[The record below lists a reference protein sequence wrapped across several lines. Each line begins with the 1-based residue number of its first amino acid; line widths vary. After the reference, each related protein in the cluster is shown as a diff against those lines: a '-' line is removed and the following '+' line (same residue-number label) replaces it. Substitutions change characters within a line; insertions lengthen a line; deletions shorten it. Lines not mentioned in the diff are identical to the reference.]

1 MALLGNLTGSSQFFN
16 NDAFYKGVATQSLRF
31 DRASAHYLSRDQGS
45 AGNQK
50 VFTLAFWVKRG
61 IIGVADTALFG
72 TQSDGNNRVYMRW
85 EADDTFKVYFAIAGT
100 GYDNG
105 TTMKFRD
112 TSAWYH
118 VAVVVNMAGSGDTGK
133 LKIYVNGVNQTM
145 TYNST
150 LPDANIAMC
159 AGVAETLGKKDG
171 ASNYMDGYLADVY
184 LIDGT
189 AVGETSG
196 YLDEFGEVKEGIWIP
211 KKYTGSYGTNGFHLE
226 FTSSAHDA
234 PASEGDADTDN
245 IGADSSGQNHHWTA
259 VDSIS
264 ADDCAMPDS
273 PENNFSTWNA
283 LFKGGEQSSSIY
295 ANSTLSNGNLEV
307 SVPTNSYMGN
317 TFRPISGKWY
327 CEFRVKTVGSTN
339 GEMDWGWIQATTYAG
354 TTAHSGQANKWGA
367 YYHAYSTD
375 HIKIYDETSQLGS
388 NINLTISAGS
398 VLQLAWD
405 IDNNKGWV
413 GINNTYYAADNGTDG
428 NPSAGTNQTFTFTED
443 EAQNLQCYIA
453 NGTGTDVHVANFGQ
467 DSTFGG
473 AVSAGGN
480 ADGNGIGD
488 FAYAP
493 PTGFLALCTSNLP
506 EPTISANSATQADN
520 YFGTLT
526 WSGDDGATRKI
537 ATGESGVTGT
547 VDFTP
552 DWSWIKR
559 RNGSSNGSDHLLL
572 DTSRGVDAFN
582 GLSANATSQEG
593 QTAAGSTWVNFGD
606 INNFENGGFTV
617 QKGSDGSH
625 TLEGINQSGGTY
637 VGWNWKAN
645 GGTTSSNTDGS
656 ITSTV
661 QANTT
666 AGFSI
671 VTYTGT
677 GANAT
682 VGHGL
687 GVAPRMIIMKRRDSA
702 QNWVVYHE
710 DIGNNRQIFLNL
722 TNAQTGTNSVYFNNT
737 SPTTSVFSLGSDNY
751 ANASSGTYVAYC
763 FAEIESY
770 SRFGSYSGNGSADGT
785 FAFLGFRPA
794 WIMIKNTSA
803 TAEWIIVDNVRSTF
817 NEVDVILAASETTIE
832 SGFATTNRNIDFL
845 SNGFKIR
852 GTAAGGTTALNTS
865 GSAYIYMAFAEA
877 PFKYANAR

>member
-1 MALLGNLTGSSQFFN
+1 MSIIKSNGAGESGG
-16 NDAFYKGVATQSLRF
+16 FYNGAVSTSLRF

-61 IIGVADTALFG
+61 IISVADTALFG

-100 GYDNG
+100 GYDSG

-133 LKIYVNGVNQTM
+133 LKIYVNGVNQTV
-145 TYNST
+145 TYAST

-264 ADDCAMPDS
+264 ADDCAMPDC
-273 PENNFSTWNA
+273 PENNFATWSP
-283 LFKGGEQSSSIY
+283 LFTGGEQS
-295 ANSTLSNGNLEV
+295 NNTTGVTNTQGNLTI
-307 SVPTNSYMGN
+307 SLPTNEYVGS

-327 CEFRVKTVGSTN
+327 VEIRAKTVGSAN
-339 GEMDWGWIQATTYAG
+339 GEIDWGWIQATTYAG
-354 TTAHSGQANKWGA
+354 TTGHGAQANKWGG

-375 HIKIYDETSQLGS
+375 HIKVYDETSQLGS
-388 NINLTISAGS
+388 NINLTIAAGA

-405 IDNNKGWV
+405 IDNNKGWI
-413 GINNTYYAADNGTDG
+413 GINDTYYAADNGTDG
-428 NPSAGTNQTFTFTED
+428 NPSAGTNQTFTFTDE
-443 EAQNLQCYIA
+443 EAQNLQVYVA

-473 AVSAGGN
+473 DETATTN
-480 ADGNGIGD
+480 ADANGIGA
-488 FAYAP
+488 FHHAP
-493 PTGFLALCTSNLP
+493 PTGFLACCSSNLP
-506 EPTISANSATQADN
+506 DVTIGPNSTTQADD
-520 YFGTLT
+520 YFTPYIWTGNGSNPRAFTDVGFQADWIWIKKRSGSGTSHHLLAD
-526 WSGDDGATRKI
+526 SSRGDGKTMLGNETNAEATNDI
-537 ATGESGVTGT
+537 NGT
-547 VDFTP
+547 V
-552 DWSWIKR
+552 
-559 RNGSSNGSDHLLL
+559 SDTT
-572 DTSRGVDAFN
+572 TS
-582 GLSANATSQEG
+582 
-593 QTAAGSTWVNFGD
+593 
-606 INNFENGGFTV
+606 GGFTV
-617 QKGSDGSH
+617 NAGSTSAEMVND
-625 TLEGINQSGGTY
+625 NNDTY
-637 VGWNWKAN
+637 VAWLWKMN
-645 GGTTSSNTDGS
+645 GGTTTAFTESGNNPGGTH
-656 ITSTV
+656 

-666 AGFSI
+666 AGQSI

-677 GANAT
+677 GSAGT
-682 VGHGL
+682 VSHGL
-687 GVAPRMIIMKRRDSA
+687 GAVPDWILIKNRDAARNWII
-702 QNWVVYHE
+702 YHGE
-710 DIGNNRQIFLNL
+710 
-722 TNAQTGTNSVYFNNT
+722 NT
-737 SPTTSVFSLGSDNY
+737 SAPETDFLILNTTAATADNDVMFNDTAPTSSVFTVNTNDGVNTD
-751 ANASSGTYVAYC
+751 GEKYVAYC
-763 FAEIESY
+763 FVEIEGY
-770 SRFGSYSGNGSADGT
+770 SKFGSYTGNGNNDGT
-785 FAFLGFRPA
+785 FVFLGFRPSF
-794 WIMIKNTSA
+794 IMTKRTNSTSN
-803 TAEWIIVDNVRSTF
+803 WIIQDSVRQTF
-817 NEVDVILAASETTIE
+817 NPSDAWLRPNTNDAEGTT
-832 SGFATTNRNIDFL
+832 SPDLDLDFV

-852 GTAAGGTTALNTS
+852 NNGTDNNIAGST
-865 GSAYIYMAFAEA
+865 YIYMAFAEA